1 MNAINNIVERVQS
14 ALSGLTER
22 ERKLL
27 GIMLLIVVGLG
38 GFFFFNSMRLKTTEY
53 REGITARRE
62 AIDDLLANR
71 DEYAA
76 QIAAQRRT
84 QEQLQNNQLSL
95 ATFVETQSRSL
106 QITRPSNFSDSR
118 QPVAGNESVTAHST
132 EVTFPAMSLQQLSDF
147 VNAVARSR
155 ELVYVQRIEL
165 EQPRN
170 ASAFQVT
177 MRLATYRPSEGGN

>member
-1 MNAINNIVERVQS
+1 MSWTNDLIERVQG

-27 GIMLLIVVGLG
+27 AIMLIIVVLLG
-38 GFFFFNSMRLKTTEY
+38 GFFFFNSMRIKSAEY
-53 REGITARRE
+53 RDGITARRD
-62 AIDDLLANR
+62 AIDQLLANR

-84 QEQLQNNQLSL
+84 QEQLRNNDLSL
-95 ATFVETQSRSL
+95 ATFVETQARNL
-106 QITRPSNFSDSR
+106 RITRPSNFSDSR
-118 QPVAGNESVTAHST
+118 QPVAGNEAVTALST
-132 EVTFPAMSLQQLSDF
+132 EVVFPSMSLQQLSDF
-147 VNAVARSR
+147 ADAIARSR

-177 MRLATYRPSEGGN
+177 MKLATYRMSEGGE